1 MKVMREVTWAA
12 DLLYSTSIVTAYLL
26 CTATLCYMFMGGYK
40 IIPFTH
46 QYNKAIELH
55 DL

>member
-12 DLLYSTSIVTAYLL
+12 ELLYSTSIVTAYS
-26 CTATLCYMFMGGYK
+26 ATLCYMFMGGCK